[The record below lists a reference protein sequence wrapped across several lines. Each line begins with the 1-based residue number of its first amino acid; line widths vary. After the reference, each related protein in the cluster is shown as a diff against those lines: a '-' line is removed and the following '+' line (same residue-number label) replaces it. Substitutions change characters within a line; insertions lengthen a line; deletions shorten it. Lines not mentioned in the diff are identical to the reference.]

1 MRERRMIA
9 AILGFLEG
17 CQHVAVGSQSP
28 IPAAAALLH
37 QARGPKGIRVSLLG
51 SVRHNPFTDGGRE
64 LFDCAAQG
72 RIDAFFLSGG
82 QIDGSGNINLVG
94 SGHPAGSDERFPG
107 TFGAAY
113 LYFLVPKV
121 ILFRERHD
129 PASLVEKVDFVSAP
143 GTSPEGVYRP
153 GGPVGLVTGCAV
165 FDFEK
170 PSGGFRL
177 SAMAPGETVEKLTRD
192 TGFGFSVSD
201 SVPEMPD
208 LAAPDR
214 ACLAG
219 PVADMLMPLYPGL
232 ASRQAAL
239 AMEPSDEA

>member
-1 MRERRMIA
+1 MIA
-9 AILGFLEG
+9 AILGFLED
-17 CQHVAVGSQSP
+17 CRHVAVGSQSP

-37 QARGPKGIRVSLLG
+37 RARGPAGIRVSLLG

-94 SGHPAGSDERFPG
+94 SGDPVGSDQRFPG

-129 PASLVEKVDFVSAP
+129 PASLVEKVDFISAP

-153 GGPVGLVTGCAV
+153 GGPVGLVTGRAV
-165 FDFEK
+165 FDYEK
-170 PSGGFRL
+170 RSGGFRL
-177 SAMAPGETVEKLTRD
+177 RAMAPGETVAKLTRD
-192 TGFGFSVSD
+192 TGFGFSVSGAA
-201 SVPEMPD
+201 PEMPD
-208 LAAPDR
+208 LTAPDR

-219 PVADMLMPLYPGL
+219 PVADILMPLYPGL